1 MYNPRLHFHFIGIG
15 GSGMSGLAEILLA
28 SGFQVSGSDIKK
40 SEICQRL
47 EQLGASIQIGHSA
60 SNVPPTASL
69 VVYSSAVGM
78 TNPEIREA
86 KRRKLPVVR
95 RAEVLAELMRLKFGV
110 GVAGS
115 HGKTTTTSMTATI
128 LDAGS
133 LDPTVVIGGQVKT
146 LGTGGRLGQG
156 EYLVA
161 ETDESDRSFLLLK
174 PTVAIVTNI
183 DDEHMNAY
191 RSRRD
196 LEESFRRFV
205 DAVPFYG
212 LAILCIDDP
221 VVRQIAR
228 QTTRRVLT
236 YGFAKDADLTA
247 VDVVP
252 QRTGMEFSV
261 VYRGAH
267 LGRFVLPMFGRHLVQ
282 NCLGAIAVGLEFGIS
297 VDVIKSA
304 LASFQGVK
312 RRLEVV
318 GVINE
323 ITVMNDYGH
332 HPTEIRATLRAI
344 RECFGSSVKRMLVV
358 FQPHRYTR
366 TQLCWEELK
375 QSFSEADHLIMTD
388 VYAAS
393 EEPIVGVSG
402 DALLRETVHAH
413 KEFCANLED
422 IPALLKGIAQP
433 GDVVLC
439 LGAGPIGALPGE
451 VLAALQSP
459 SGIGAESAAPEL
471 AGAAAELRVIA
482 GGL

>member
-15 GSGMSGLAEILLA
+15 GSGMSGLAEILLS

-40 SEICQRL
+40 SDICSRL
-47 EQLGASIQIGHSA
+47 EQLGAKISMGHSA
-60 SNVPPTASL
+60 ANVPATASL
-69 VVYSSAVGM
+69 VVYSSAVTM
-78 TNPEIREA
+78 ANPEVKEA

-128 LDAGS
+128 LDAGK
-133 LDPTVVIGGQVKT
+133 LDPTVVIGGQVKS

-196 LEESFRRFV
+196 LEDSFRRFI
-205 DAVPFYG
+205 DSVPFYG

-221 VVRQIAR
+221 VLKQIAT

-236 YGFAKDADLTA
+236 YGFSQEADLFA
-247 VDVVP
+247 FDIVP
-252 QRTGMEFSV
+252 GRSGMEFSV

-267 LGRFVLPMFGRHLVQ
+267 LGRFSLPMFGRHLVQ
-282 NCLGAIAVGLEFGIS
+282 NCLGAIAAGLEFGLS
-297 VDVIKSA
+297 VDVIREA
-304 LASFQGVK
+304 LAKFGGVK

-318 GVINE
+318 GSAKG

-332 HPTEIRATLRAI
+332 HPTEIKATLKAV
-344 RECFGSSVKRMLVV
+344 RECFGATVKRIVVV

-366 TQLCWEELK
+366 TQLCWDQLR
-375 QSFSEADHLIMTD
+375 QSFSDADHLIMSEI
-388 VYAAS
+388 YPAS

-402 DALLRETVHAH
+402 ESLLNETLHSS
-413 KEFCANLED
+413 KEFCLTLEAVPEL
-422 IPALLKGIAQP
+422 IKNTATE
-433 GDVVLC
+433 GDLVLC
-439 LGAGPIGALPGE
+439 LGAGPVGALPVE
-451 VLAALQSP
+451 ILALLQ
-459 SGIGAESAAPEL
+459 GGAVADRTGTTSQEL
-471 AGAAAELRVIA
+471 KVIA
-482 GGL
+482 GGR

>member
-40 SEICQRL
+40 SEICSRL
-47 EQLGASIQIGHSA
+47 EQLGASIRIGHA
-60 SNVPPTASL
+60 AANVPPTASL
-69 VVYSSAVGM
+69 VVYSSAVTM

-128 LDAGS
+128 LDAGK

-205 DAVPFYG
+205 ESVPFYG

-221 VVRQIAR
+221 VLRQLAR
-228 QTTRRVLT
+228 QTTRRVIT
-236 YGFAKDADLTA
+236 YGFSPDADVLA
-247 VDVVP
+247 VDIVP
-252 QRTGMEFSV
+252 QRSGMEFSV

-282 NCLGAIAVGLEFGIS
+282 NCLGAITVGLEFGIS
-297 VDVIKSA
+297 VDVIKAA
-304 LASFQGVK
+304 LAGFEGVK

-318 GVINE
+318 GAVNGV
-323 ITVMNDYGH
+323 TVMNDYGH

-344 RECFGSSVKRMLVV
+344 RECFGETAKRLVV
-358 FQPHRYTR
+358 IFQPHRYTR
-366 TQLCWEELK
+366 TQLCWEELRH
-375 QSFSEADHLIMTD
+375 SFADADHVVMSE

-402 DALLRETVHAH
+402 EALLLETVHSSKQFVASLDDVPGVVRN
-413 KEFCANLED
+413 F
-422 IPALLKGIAQP
+422 AQP

-439 LGAGPIGALPGE
+439 LGAGPIGYLPNSLLATLQGDGE
-451 VLAALQSP
+451 KLSENPQ
-459 SGIGAESAAPEL
+459 GNQ
-471 AGAAAELRVIA
+471 ELRVIA
-482 GGL
+482 GGR

>member
-15 GSGMSGLAEILLA
+15 GSGMSGLAEILLS
-28 SGFQVSGSDIKK
+28 SGFKVSGSDIKK
-40 SEICQRL
+40 SDICVRL
-47 EQLGASIQIGHSA
+47 EQLGAVIHIGHAA

-69 VVYSSAVGM
+69 VVYSSAVVM
-78 TNPEIREA
+78 SNPEIREA

-128 LDAGS
+128 LDAGK

-146 LGTGGRLGQG
+146 LGTGARLGQG

-196 LEESFRRFV
+196 LEDSFRRFI
-205 DAVPFYG
+205 DSVPFYG
-212 LAILCIDDP
+212 LAILCVDDP
-221 VVRQIAR
+221 VLRQIAR

-236 YGFAKDADLTA
+236 YGFSSDADLSA
-247 VDVVP
+247 IDVVP
-252 QRTGMEFSV
+252 QKTGMEFSV

-267 LGRFVLPMFGRHLVQ
+267 LGRFNLPMLGRHLVQ

-304 LASFQGVK
+304 LAAFQGVK

-318 GVINE
+318 GSIGDVTI
-323 ITVMNDYGH
+323 MNDYGH
-332 HPTEIRATLRAI
+332 HPTEIRATLKAI
-344 RECFGSSVKRMLVV
+344 RECFGGSMRRLVV
-358 FQPHRYTR
+358 IFQPHRYTR
-366 TQLCWEELK
+366 TQLCWDELR
-375 QSFSEADHLIMTD
+375 QSFSDADHLIMSEI
-388 VYAAS
+388 YAAS

-402 DALLRETVHAH
+402 EALLNDTAH
-413 KEFCANLED
+413 VSKEYCASLD
-422 IPALLKGIAQP
+422 DAPALIKATAES

-439 LGAGPIGALPGE
+439 LGAGPIGALPG
-451 VLAALQSP
+451 VLLAALKGEGNAVADVRA
-459 SGIGAESAAPEL
+459 SGSQ
-471 AGAAAELRVIA
+471 ELRVIS
-482 GGL
+482 GGR

>member
-15 GSGMSGLAEILLA
+15 GSGMSGLAEILLT
-28 SGFQVSGSDIKK
+28 SGFQVSGSDVRK
-40 SEICQRL
+40 SEICERL
-47 EQLGASIQIGHSA
+47 ESLGATICIGHAA
-60 SNVPPTASL
+60 SNVPASASL
-69 VVYSSAVGM
+69 VVYSSAIVM
-78 TNPEIREA
+78 TNPEVREA
-86 KRRKLPVVR
+86 KRRKLPIVR

-128 LDAGS
+128 LDAGG

-161 ETDESDRSFLLLK
+161 ETDESDRSFLLMK

-191 RSRRD
+191 RSRKD
-196 LEESFRRFV
+196 LEDSFRKFV
-205 DAVPFYG
+205 DSVPFYG

-221 VVRQIAR
+221 VVRQIAKECK
-228 QTTRRVLT
+228 RRILT
-236 YGFAKDADLTA
+236 YGFSPDAEVSA
-247 VDVVP
+247 VDIVP
-252 QRTGMEFSV
+252 SRAGMQFGV

-267 LGRFVLPMFGRHLVQ
+267 LGTFQLPMFGRHLVQ
-282 NCLGAIAVGLEFGIS
+282 NCLAAIGVGLEFGLSIET
-297 VDVIKSA
+297 IRQA
-304 LASFQGVK
+304 LASFGGVK
-312 RRLEVV
+312 RRLEVIGTV
-318 GVINE
+318 NA

-344 RECFGSSVKRMLVV
+344 SECFSGSMNRLLVV

-366 TQLCWEELK
+366 TQLCWREYL
-375 QSFSEADHLIMTD
+375 SAFTEADHVIMTE

-402 DALLRETVHAH
+402 EALVAELHH
-413 KEFCANLED
+413 PSKEFCADIDRVTEVLPQSLQPED
-422 IPALLKGIAQP
+422 L
-433 GDVVLC
+433 VLC
-439 LGAGPIGALPGE
+439 LGAGSVGSLPEKLLKALSGTGST
-451 VLAALQSP
+451 AIP
-459 SGIGAESAAPEL
+459 SRNDDLPV
-471 AGAAAELRVIA
+471 LRVV
-482 GGL
+482 GGK

>member
-40 SEICQRL
+40 SEICSRL

-60 SNVPPTASL
+60 ANVPPTASL
-69 VVYSSAVGM
+69 VVYSSAVLM
-78 TNPEIREA
+78 TNPEVREA

-128 LDAGS
+128 LDAGA

-205 DAVPFYG
+205 DSVPFYG

-236 YGFAKDADLTA
+236 YGFASDADLTA

-252 QRTGMEFSV
+252 QRTGMQFSV

-304 LASFQGVK
+304 LAGFQGVK

-318 GVINE
+318 GAVND

-332 HPTEIRATLRAI
+332 HPTEIRATLKAI
-344 RECFGSSVKRMLVV
+344 RECFGSAIRRLVVV

-366 TQLCWEELK
+366 TQLCWDELR
-375 QSFSEADHLIMTD
+375 QSFADADHLIMSE

-402 DALLRETVHAH
+402 EALLTETVHAH
-413 KEFCANLED
+413 KEFCASLED
-422 IPALLKGIAQP
+422 VPALIKGVAQP

-451 VLAALQSP
+451 VISALES
-459 SGIGAESAAPEL
+459 SVAEAPDKESQ
-471 AGAAAELRVIA
+471 ELRVIA
-482 GGL
+482 GGR